1 MEIKGKGKEM
11 NDAQRFLLK
20 NELDDRHHE
29 KKLTDGLY
37 TSDIMILWAEEILDL
52 DFKWQY
58 ERERDLRLQ
67 QQRSEARYTRKI
79 AELEETIKRME
90 VNKWI
95 SVKNKEIEEGWYLA
109 WDGITWD
116 KMLYKNKKW
125 IAQTKRELD
134 PEAICPGMTRDDMT
148 EYVTHYYKPSFQ
160 RS

>member
-1 MEIKGKGKEM
+1 MKVM

-20 NELDDRHHE
+20 NELDDRHHQ
-29 KKLTDGLY
+29 KKSSDGLY
-37 TSDIMILWAEEILDL
+37 TSDIMILWAEE
-52 DFKWQY
+52 
-58 ERERDLRLQ
+58 
-67 QQRSEARYTRKI
+67 
-79 AELEETIKRME
+79 TIKEMRVSE
-90 VNKWI
+90 WI

-125 IAQTKRELD
+125 IAQTKRELN